1 MDKYLNNYLDLI
13 EKSKGGSK
21 GGSKVTFITGN
32 MKKLEELQYILG
44 NSINLDNKKID
55 LPELQGEPEE
65 VAILKAKEA
74 ARQINGPVLI
84 EDVSLCFNAFKGLPG
99 VYIKW
104 FVEKLG
110 NEDVSKLL
118 DSFDD
123 KSAYAQ
129 CIYAY
134 CEGPSSTPITFIGR
148 VNGKIVRPRGTQGF
162 GWDPIFQ
169 TDGYDKTNAE
179 MDTEKRLSINA
190 RNVALMMV
198 KNFFAEN
205 PSKLNR
211 QTKKTSKKR
220 KNSKK

>member
-1 MDKYLNNYLDLI
+1 MDKYLQNYLNLL
-13 EKSKGGSK
+13 GGSK
-21 GGSKVTFITGN
+21 GGAKVTFITGN
-32 MKKLEELQYILG
+32 MKKLEEVQYILG

-104 FVEKLG
+104 FVDKLG

-134 CEGPSSTPITFIGR
+134 CEDSSSTPITFIGR
-148 VNGKIVRPRGTQGF
+148 VNGTIVRPRGTQGF

-190 RNVALMMV
+190 RYVALMMV
-198 KNFFAEN
+198 KKYFAEN
-205 PSKLNR
+205 PTKLSR

-220 KNSKK
+220 KNSRK

>member
-1 MDKYLNNYLDLI
+1 MDKYLKNYLDLL
-13 EKSKGGSK
+13 GGSK
-21 GGSKVTFITGN
+21 GGAKVTFITGN
-32 MKKLEELQYILG
+32 MKKLEELKYILG
-44 NSINLDNKKID
+44 DSIKLDNKKID

-104 FVEKLG
+104 FVDKLG

-190 RNVALMMV
+190 RYHALMIV
-198 KNFFAEN
+198 KKFFAEN
-205 PSKLNR
+205 PTKLSR
-211 QTKKTSKKR
+211 QIHSKKTSKKR
-220 KNSKK
+220 KNSRK

>member
-1 MDKYLNNYLDLI
+1 MDKHLQNYLDLLGS
-13 EKSKGGSK
+13 SKGS
-21 GGSKVTFITGN
+21 SKVTFITGN
-32 MKKLEELQYILG
+32 IKKLEDLQYILG
-44 NSINLDNKKID
+44 DSIKLDNKKID

-65 VAILKAKEA
+65 VTIEKAKEA

-110 NEDVSKLL
+110 NESVSKLL

-148 VNGKIVRPRGTQGF
+148 VNGTIVRPRGSQGF
-162 GWDPIFQ
+162 GWDQIFQ
-169 TDGYDKTNAE
+169 PDGYDKTNAE
-179 MDTEKRLSINA
+179 MDTEERLSINA
-190 RNVALMMV
+190 RQIALMKV
-198 KNFFAEN
+198 KQFFTEN
-205 PSKLNR
+205 PSKLSR
-211 QTKKTSKKR
+211 AKKSRRKYKK
-220 KNSKK
+220 